1 MYREV
6 RFKYTFLRSPP
17 LVESDFQKVI
27 FRILKISILQYFFR
41 KTLYIRPIPTQGFR
55 SFNFRWGR
63 GYFNQSQ
70 QYQKFPILFISIGTV
85 SWYVHFHV
93 HLQYMWG
100 DNKVEVKGY
109 LRTYACVYI
118 STSIPYIQPYLI
130 RSSLETWNWMISL
143 EFHGKKKS
151 IMFHVVFR
159 DGSFRDTF
167 YKVSTWSCHM
177 NRRFETPIIGIFS
190 VISAPKLP

>member
-6 RFKYTFLRSPP
+6 RFKYTFLRPPP
-17 LVESDFQKVI
+17 LIESDFQKVI

-70 QYQKFPILFISIGTV
+70 QYQKFPFLYISIGTV

-130 RSSLETWNWMISL
+130 RSSLETWIWMISL
-143 EFHGKKKS
+143 ELHGKKNPLCF
-151 IMFHVVFR
+151 ML
-159 DGSFRDTF
+159 
-167 YKVSTWSCHM
+167 Y
-177 NRRFETPIIGIFS
+177 FETAVFETLYTR
-190 VISAPKLP
+190 VK